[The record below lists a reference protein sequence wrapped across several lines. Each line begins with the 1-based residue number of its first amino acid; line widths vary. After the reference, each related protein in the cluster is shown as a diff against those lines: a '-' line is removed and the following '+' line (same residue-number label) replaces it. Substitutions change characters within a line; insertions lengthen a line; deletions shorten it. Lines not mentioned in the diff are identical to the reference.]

1 MIRGVLGSALLT
13 STVLGLLVS
22 LPDRTA
28 NAADEVDPQA
38 LFRYDAST
46 DLRVAEAGVEKQG
59 TVSVHDLRF
68 TPLPGREPV
77 KAYLVVPE
85 GTGPFAGILWVHWLG
100 EPATTN
106 RTQFLKEAVEL
117 APKGVVSL
125 LVDAMWSAPEWYGK
139 RVPEE
144 DYDNSIRQVIALRRA
159 MDLLASRPEVDK
171 ARLGFVGHDYGGMYG
186 MLMAGADR
194 RARTYV
200 YVAVAPSLNNW
211 AFFARQPVSKADYLR
226 RNAVL
231 ELTDSLRRVT
241 NASTL
246 FQFARNDAYVARAD
260 TGVPLAAAA
269 APKERRLYDA
279 DHSMAVPQA
288 VSDRDAWLL
297 KELGLGGPGLPPL
310 PSPSPR

>member
-1 MIRGVLGSALLT
+1 VRLGVLALAT
-13 STVLGLLVS
+13 AVAAGGAAWAAEE
-22 LPDRTA
+22 PDVQA
-28 NAADEVDPQA
+28 A
-38 LFRYDAST
+38 LFRYDAT
-46 DLRVAEAGVEKQG
+46 ADLKIEESGVRTQG
-59 TVSVHDLRF
+59 TVAIHDIQF
-68 TPLPGREPV
+68 APIPGRDPV
-77 KAYLVVPE
+77 KAFLVVPQ
-85 GTGPFAGILWVHWLG
+85 GPGPFAGILWVHWLG

-106 RTQFLKEAVEL
+106 RTQFLEEATAL
-117 APKGVVSL
+117 APRGIVSL
-125 LVDAMWSAPEWYGK
+125 LVDAMWSAPDWYGH
-139 RVPEE
+139 RDPDQ
-144 DYDNSIRQVIALRRA
+144 DYDGSIRQVIALRRA
-159 MDLLASRPEVDK
+159 MDLLASRPGVDK

-200 YVAVAPSLNNW
+200 FVAVAPSLNNW
-211 AFFARQPVSKADYLR
+211 AFFARQPASKADYLR
-226 RNAVL
+226 KNAVL

-246 FQFARNDAYVARAD
+246 FQFARNDAYIARAD
-260 TGVPLAAAA
+260 TGVPLAAAS

-310 PSPSPR
+310 PSPSPKAP